1 MNKIISIFNAIQP
14 VDGHAGVIVQQ
25 RFDSLIKPQGSLGL
39 LETMTVRAA
48 NIRKAA
54 PSSLLRKKIMHV
66 VADQET
72 PELPFAYSMAQ
83 TVLLPRFEEEL
94 PADKMIL
101 QSIYHGMDAASL
113 QISQGVQILG
123 ISQNAVEE
131 RSVGTT
137 AQKLLAMEKR
147 GENALQEIVSIL
159 QPPANRTIAVFLG
172 IILTCAERRI
182 PVVLDGLAAACAAF
196 AACRLNSNSNEYLFG
211 ISLSSYPEHEG
222 IFTVLGW
229 KSGLPLGLSAG
240 GGLGAM
246 LTLSLFDAGTKA
258 LLEMGTFA
266 EAKVSAALQ
275 DLPILKDN

>member
-1 MNKIISIFNAIQP
+1 
-14 VDGHAGVIVQQ
+14 
-25 RFDSLIKPQGSLGL
+25 
-39 LETMTVRAA
+39 
-48 NIRKAA
+48 
-54 PSSLLRKKIMHV
+54 
-66 VADQET
+66 
-72 PELPFAYSMAQ
+72 
-83 TVLLPRFEEEL
+83 
-94 PADKMIL
+94 
-101 QSIYHGMDAASL
+101 
-113 QISQGVQILG
+113 
-123 ISQNAVEE
+123 
-131 RSVGTT
+131 
-137 AQKLLAMEKR
+137 MEKR

-182 PVVLDGLAAACAAF
+182 PVVLDGLAAACAAL
-196 AACRLNSNSNEYLFG
+196 AACRLKSNSNQYLFG
-211 ISLSSYPEHEG
+211 ISLSSYPEHEA

-229 KSGLPLGLSAG
+229 KSGLPLGLSA